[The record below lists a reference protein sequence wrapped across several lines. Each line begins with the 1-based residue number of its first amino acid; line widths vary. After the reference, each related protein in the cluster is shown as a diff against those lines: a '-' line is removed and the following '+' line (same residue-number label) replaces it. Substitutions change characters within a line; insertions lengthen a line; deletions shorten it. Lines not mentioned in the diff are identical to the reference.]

1 MKCFFDGSSQDHSW
15 LTLAGFVGLDSF
27 WEEFSQG
34 WGPEVLQKRFP
45 HAPYLHMRK
54 LDSKHGEFARFSEER
69 RNALVSDALD
79 YLQRLPKSAYCAIVC
94 TIDVQAHRLLSAEGF
109 RMTDSH
115 IICAECCIG
124 LAYQWRYENHL
135 GSPEAFDIFFDQ
147 NEPFMHDFR
156 QRWLSERKTQ
166 QRIISNLFWG
176 LIGDVKAVDMKVTP
190 ALQAADMLAWGISR
204 RHSGRRRPM
213 LLLSDVIEKILPNRR
228 LTLDDR
234 VLREKAV
241 ERSARSDG

>member
-1 MKCFFDGSSQDHSW
+1 
-15 LTLAGFVGLDSF
+15 
-27 WEEFSQG
+27 
-34 WGPEVLQKRFP
+34 
-45 HAPYLHMRK
+45 
-54 LDSKHGEFARFSEER
+54 
-69 RNALVSDALD
+69 
-79 YLQRLPKSAYCAIVC
+79 
-94 TIDVQAHRLLSAEGF
+94 
-109 RMTDSH
+109 MTDSH

-213 LLLSDVIEKILPNRR
+213 LLLSDVIEKILPNRG